1 MSAAVTFSF
10 GSQRNYGKENTAR
23 QIYGIDVESADCR
36 MFCSV
41 QTTSRPTV
49 REGVSVYAVIQS
61 VAYSGYMLSLAVWF
75 CNVLFEKQFE
85 NLIHWIYHPSRGIH
99 QQCDFAKCHLCTH
112 SFRKSEEDFEFFFL
126 QYFVGKNLTF
136 FRKTW
141 WRLDLA
147 SAFSFSCNSGDFT
160 SYFTQATS
168 VSLFSSCSLHPP
180 VSTHFLGT
188 GLGSFQVNST
198 G

>member
-1 MSAAVTFSF
+1 M
-10 GSQRNYGKENTAR
+10 
-23 QIYGIDVESADCR
+23 YGIDVESADCR

-49 REGVSVYAVIQS
+49 WEGVFVYAVIQS

-85 NLIHWIYHPSRGIH
+85 NLIHCIHHPSRGIH

-112 SFRKSEEDFEFFFL
+112 SFSKSEEDFEFFFL

-136 FRKTW
+136 FQMEARPGFSLQFLLQF
-141 WRLDLA
+141 WRLHLIFYSSHLSLLVFFLFIGA
-147 SAFSFSCNSGDFT
+147 SCLYT
-160 SYFTQATS
+160 
-168 VSLFSSCSLHPP
+168 
-180 VSTHFLGT
+180 FLGYRV
-188 GLGSFQVNST
+188 GLISGEFHRLRLYFKFCTSR
-198 G
+198 

>member
-10 GSQRNYGKENTAR
+10 GSQRNHKIDNTAG
-23 QIYGIDVESADCR
+23 QMCGIDVESADCR

-49 REGVSVYAVIQS
+49 WEGVFVYAVIQS
-61 VAYSGYMLSLAVWF
+61 VAYSGYALPSSVILQRVIWETIWKPDILDIPSL
-75 CNVLFEKQFE
+75 
-85 NLIHWIYHPSRGIH
+85 GTH

-112 SFRKSEEDFEFFFL
+112 SFSKSEEDFEFFFL

-136 FRKTW
+136 FR

-160 SYFTQATS
+160 SFFTQATS
-168 VSLFSSCSLHPP
+168 VSLFSSFSLEPP